1 MHDLRHAFATTLL
14 ASGKVHPKV
23 GSEALGH
30 ASVGFT
36 MDVYASVLPSMQ
48 QAAAEAIQEA
58 LGGVV
63 TSL

>member
-1 MHDLRHAFATTLL
+1 
-14 ASGKVHPKV
+14 VHPKV
-23 GSEALGH
+23 VSEALGH

-48 QAAAEAIQEA
+48 QAAAEAMQEA

-63 TSL
+63 TNL